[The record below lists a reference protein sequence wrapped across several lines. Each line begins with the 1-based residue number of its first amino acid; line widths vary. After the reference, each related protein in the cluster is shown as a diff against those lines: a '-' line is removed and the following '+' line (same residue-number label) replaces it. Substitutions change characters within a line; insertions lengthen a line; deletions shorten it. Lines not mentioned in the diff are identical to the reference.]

1 METPDPRRTPTDNPP
16 DVPSQDDDDD
26 GDWRT
31 TEPVPGQTTPGQRVP
46 SDRNRGTD
54 RQRPGGV
61 DSDVEDGG
69 TPPT

>member
-1 METPDPRRTPTDNPP
+1 METPDRRRPDRDNPP
-16 DVPSQDDDDD
+16 ETPPDDDE
-26 GDWRT
+26 DWRT

-46 SDRNRGTD
+46 ADRSRG
-54 RQRPGGV
+54 REQQRPGGV